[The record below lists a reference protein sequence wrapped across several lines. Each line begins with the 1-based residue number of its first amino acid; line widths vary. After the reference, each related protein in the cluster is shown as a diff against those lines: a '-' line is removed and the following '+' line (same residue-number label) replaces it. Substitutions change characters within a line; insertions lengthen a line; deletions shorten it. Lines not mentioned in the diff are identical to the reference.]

1 MVNIG
6 SPLKWGRKLLLASGA
21 VQHWWMQRLTGIALV
36 PLSLWFV
43 FSVLSLTGGEL
54 VTIKNWMGENFNP
67 VLMCF
72 FVFCVFYHAYLG
84 LEVIIEDYVSTD
96 PARTRFIFLVKI
108 GAILLGTLSIF
119 AVVSLVFG
127 S

>member
-6 SPLKWGRKLLLASGA
+6 SPFKWGRRFLLASGA
-21 VQHWWMQRLTGIALV
+21 VQHWWMQRLTGMALV

-54 VTIKNWMGENFNP
+54 VTIKNWMGQNLNP

-84 LEVIIEDYVSTD
+84 LEVIIEDYVSTE
-96 PARTRFIFLVKI
+96 PARTRFIFFVKI

-127 S
+127 N